1 MKKMKVLIVDDDP
14 AIRRS
19 LKRLIDNEDYKS
31 IEAESG
37 ESALEMFRQHDPAV
51 VFLDLKMPGMDGL
64 AVLKAIKEIDQDI
77 IVFMI
82 SAFQTYKDVV
92 RAMKLGAFDYIQN
105 FHNPKYEVA
114 INQCGL
120 ANKRSQK

>member
-120 ANKRSQK
+120 AN